1 MVARRTRPLGK
12 LRPDDEVVAGH
23 RVARG
28 EDAVRWYAELLAPLG
43 AVRTRAMFGGHG
55 IYVDE
60 LFVAIVVGEM
70 LYLKADAAT
79 AARFQA
85 AGSEPFVVESRGRKT
100 TMSFWRAP
108 SQALESPAAMMPWGR
123 LAMGAATRKVS
134 GG

>member
-1 MVARRTRPLGK
+1 MARRPGPTREGLPGDGL
-12 LRPDDEVVAGH
+12 VAGH

-28 EDAVRWYAELLAPLG
+28 EDLVRWYAELLARLG

-55 IYVDE
+55 VYLDE

-70 LYLKADAAT
+70 LYLKADAMT

-85 AGSEPFVVESRGRKT
+85 AGSEPFVYESRGRKT

-108 SQALESPAAMMPWGR
+108 AQALESPAAMAPWGR
-123 LAMGAATRKVS
+123 LAMEAAARKAS

>member
-1 MVARRTRPLGK
+1 
-12 LRPDDEVVAGH
+12 
-23 RVARG
+23 
-28 EDAVRWYAELLAPLG
+28 
-43 AVRTRAMFGGHG
+43 MFGGHG

-79 AARFQA
+79 AARFQS
-85 AGSEPFVVESRGRKT
+85 AGSEPFVVESRGRKA

-108 SQALESPAAMMPWGR
+108 SQALESPAAMTPWAR
-123 LAMGAATRKVS
+123 LAMEAAARKAS

>member
-1 MVARRTRPLGK
+1 MARRPGPTREGLPGDGL
-12 LRPDDEVVAGH
+12 VVGH

-28 EDAVRWYAELLAPLG
+28 EDLVRWYAELLAPLG

-100 TMSFWRAP
+100 TMSFWRTPA
-108 SQALESPAAMMPWGR
+108 QALESPAAMAPWGR
-123 LAMGAATRKVS
+123 LAMEAAARKAA

>member
-1 MVARRTRPLGK
+1 MARRPGPTREGLPGDGL
-12 LRPDDEVVAGH
+12 VVGH

-28 EDAVRWYAELLAPLG
+28 EDLVRWYAELLVPLG

-100 TMSFWRAP
+100 TMNFWRTPA
-108 SQALESPAAMMPWGR
+108 QALESPAAMMPWGR

>member
-1 MVARRTRPLGK
+1 MARRAKPPGK
-12 LRPDDEVVAGH
+12 LAPGDGLVAGH

-28 EDAVRWYAELLAPLG
+28 EDVVRWYAELLAPLG

-55 IYVDE
+55 VYVEE

-70 LYLKADAAT
+70 LYLKTDAAT
-79 AARFQA
+79 AARFQS
-85 AGSEPFVVESRGRKT
+85 AGSEPFVYESRGRKT

-108 SQALESPAAMMPWGR
+108 AQALESPAAMAPWGR
-123 LAMGAATRKVS
+123 LAMEAAARKAS

>member
-1 MVARRTRPLGK
+1 MARRARPPGEVLPG
-12 LRPDDEVVAGH
+12 DEVVAGR

-28 EDAVRWYAELLAPLG
+28 EDAVRWYADLLAPLG

-55 IYVDE
+55 VYVDE
-60 LFVAIVVGEM
+60 LFVAIVVGEL

-108 SQALESPAAMMPWGR
+108 AQGLESPAAMTPWGR
-123 LAMGAATRKVS
+123 LAMEAAARKAS

>member
-1 MVARRTRPLGK
+1 MARRPGPTR
-12 LRPDDEVVAGH
+12 EVLPGDGLVAGH

-55 IYVDE
+55 VYLDE

-85 AGSEPFVVESRGRKT
+85 AGSEPFVYESRGRKT
-100 TMSFWRAP
+100 TMSFWRTPA
-108 SQALESPAAMMPWGR
+108 QALESPAAMMPWGR
-123 LAMGAATRKVS
+123 LAMEAAARKAA